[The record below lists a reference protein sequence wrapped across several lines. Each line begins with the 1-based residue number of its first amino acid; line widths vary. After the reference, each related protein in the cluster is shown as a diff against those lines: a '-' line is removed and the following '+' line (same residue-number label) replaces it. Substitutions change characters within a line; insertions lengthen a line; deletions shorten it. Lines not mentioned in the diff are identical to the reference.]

1 MVSLSTSPL
10 EPALEES
17 AKVKFIRSL
26 LNVMANEID
35 LHHRRFE
42 FTSGFRTRATTEQKK
57 VIGNSKSIHSTTLLT
72 VANLVFD
79 FNPPPAEPQD
89 VLFKTRAM
97 RKRKATD
104 SGLRGVELIGAL
116 HTLSKTC
123 GGLSAIQRERQTP
136 AREREGM
143 NTRGRMAVRPGDRQV
158 AAGGYRDR

>member
-1 MVSLSTSPL
+1 MLVLLSTSPL

-42 FTSGFRTRATTEQKK
+42 FTSGFRTRATTEQRKK
-57 VIGNSKSIHSTTLLT
+57 IGNSKSIHSTTLLT
-72 VANLVFD
+72 VASSVFD

-104 SGLRGVELIGAL
+104 SGLRGIELVGAL
-116 HTLSKTC
+116 HTLIELRNALLRK
-123 GGLSAIQRERQTP
+123 QRQGRKRRQGV
-136 AREREGM
+136 AKKR
-143 NTRGRMAVRPGDRQV
+143 AVKK
-158 AAGGYRDR
+158 